1 MATVTVL
8 DNEKPYYKIR
18 VSFNG
23 LDFEQNII
31 SSKTGAALQTQL
43 QGYADEYE
51 TSYAGPHPDVIDAVD
66 KTV

>member
-8 DNEKPYYKIR
+8 DNAKPYYKIR

-23 LDFEQNII
+23 MDFDQNIV
-31 SSKTGAALQTQL
+31 SAKTGAALQTQL
-43 QGYADEYE
+43 QAYADEYE
-51 TSYAGPHPDVIDAVD
+51 AGYAGTSPDVIDAVD